1 MLPAPGP
8 ADHGYMRTCIL
19 FLGLAAVG
27 LASELPVNEVA
38 KPKVLVLKNG
48 TRMPY
53 DDLIRDGS
61 TVFVRAGGNSVVID
75 AADVVPDPPPAPVGP
90 SAGDA
95 VILNV
100 PGPAARLIGRSAG
113 KHNLRPELIQA
124 VMEVE
129 SGYQVNARSH
139 AGAIGLMQLMPQTAR
154 HLKVNPHDPEQN
166 VDGGAKFLDMLITKY
181 ESRRNGLALALAAYN
196 AGPGAVDRFGGIP
209 PYQETRRYVVKVL
222 RRFRQL
228 VNE

>member
-1 MLPAPGP
+1 
-8 ADHGYMRTCIL
+8 
-19 FLGLAAVG
+19 
-27 LASELPVNEVA
+27 
-38 KPKVLVLKNG
+38 
-48 TRMPY
+48 
-53 DDLIRDGS
+53 
-61 TVFVRAGGNSVVID
+61 
-75 AADVVPDPPPAPVGP
+75 
-90 SAGDA
+90 
-95 VILNV
+95 
-100 PGPAARLIGRSAG
+100 
-113 KHNLRPELIQA
+113 
-124 VMEVE
+124 MEVE